1 MKQLLGLA
9 LVAAGLGGLSL
20 PAQEKGKN
28 PVVIMDTSH
37 GKIAIELF
45 ADKAPITT
53 KNFLQYVDDKF
64 YDGLIFHRVIA
75 DFMIQGGG
83 LEPGLKKKD
92 TRPPIKNEAGNGLS
106 NERGAIA
113 MARLGAL
120 DDTPEEIQKAAD
132 SATSQF
138 FINVKDNNRL
148 DRARAADK
156 VGYTVFGRVIDGM
169 DVVDRIRRVE
179 TASRGGHKDVPVQDV
194 VIRSVRRK

>member
-1 MKQLLGLA
+1 
-9 LVAAGLGGLSL
+9 
-20 PAQEKGKN
+20 
-28 PVVIMDTSH
+28 MDTSH